1 MLTSASVLGQTPETA
16 APPPAASSQFDTT
29 YRPSEVVALRVQRKF
44 LSDVR
49 WSVGEAMRDRLAEA
63 FAERKPTE
71 IWLDL
76 VEGNGLTTNNVAD
89 ALTAYWVLNWI
100 TANKAYDVKVE
111 HGPIQAQV
119 RLAMANDPNFRAFGD
134 QQRQETA
141 EGYVLSFLLEH
152 AALNEAL
159 ARQDSAALEALSA
172 EAVLRFRRQM
182 GIDLLTLA
190 PGPDGFAGREQQQ
203 P

>member
-1 MLTSASVLGQTPETA
+1 RGFAHIAVRMPLRGGSLVIRNSLLLLALIAPMLTSAPVLGQTPETA
-16 APPPAASSQFDTT
+16 APPPAASSQFDTS

-49 WSVGEAMRDRLAEA
+49 WSVGEAMKNRLEEA

-76 VEGNGLTTNNVAD
+76 VEGNALTTNNVAD

-119 RLAMANDPNFRAFGD
+119 RL
-134 QQRQETA
+134 
-141 EGYVLSFLLEH
+141 
-152 AALNEAL
+152 
-159 ARQDSAALEALSA
+159 
-172 EAVLRFRRQM
+172 
-182 GIDLLTLA
+182 
-190 PGPDGFAGREQQQ
+190 
-203 P
+203 